1 MAGVAN
7 HVHIGFVSLLA
18 QIAAVIAVFGTIHL
32 LALTNESRAAR
43 AWIALGF

>member
-1 MAGVAN
+1 MAAVPN

-18 QIAAVIAVFGTIHL
+18 QVAVIVAVFGTIHL